1 MNRLHH
7 TWLQKLFPFM
17 SWMHLIDARIFRA
30 DLLAGITSGVLI
42 LPQAIALATLAGLP
56 PQYGLYTSIF
66 PVVIAGL
73 WGSSWHVLSG
83 PNTALAVLLAMSI
96 APFANIGTPE
106 YVQYAIT
113 LTFMMGVLSLAFG
126 LLRLGEIFNYFSHT
140 VMVALVTG
148 VGIIII
154 IQQAG
159 NFLGVHMNI
168 GEDLHEVLQQLWFAT
183 ERANIYAVIVGSA
196 TVLSGLLIKRIK
208 PRWPHYILAVV
219 IGSLAA
225 AVLNALYGS
234 SVTAIYYLGYLSFEA
249 LPFSLPDFSPQNFAE
264 FSNVAYPATLSLMV
278 LALMQSAV
286 IARNTAA
293 KSGQQGMDIN
303 QEVVGQ
309 GLSNIVGSLL
319 SCFASC
325 GSFNRSAANL
335 EAGARTP
342 MAGMISALALVILVL
357 AATPLI
363 AYLPLPVMA
372 GVLFLVGAALV
383 NPADIRKIMV
393 VEYEARIVFPLVLCT
408 TLFGGVDSG
417 VFLGIFLSI
426 VLYLRSASRPEVDVL
441 GEDEKSGYL
450 TPDMNPDQ
458 TTVIALTGSLF
469 FGSIQSLEKVLVNIA
484 REDQQNGHLVIVAEY
499 VTFIDE
505 TIASAL
511 ILEARR
517 RKDKGYR
524 MTLWLRRNAIPTQVL
539 LDTLHKAFGSDL
551 MLLQNREQQ
560 TMPGE

>member
-1 MNRLHH
+1 
-7 TWLQKLFPFM
+7 
-17 SWMHLIDARIFRA
+17 
-30 DLLAGITSGVLI
+30 
-42 LPQAIALATLAGLP
+42 
-56 PQYGLYTSIF
+56 
-66 PVVIAGL
+66 
-73 WGSSWHVLSG
+73 
-83 PNTALAVLLAMSI
+83 
-96 APFANIGTPE
+96 
-106 YVQYAIT
+106 
-113 LTFMMGVLSLAFG
+113 
-126 LLRLGEIFNYFSHT
+126 
-140 VMVALVTG
+140 
-148 VGIIII
+148 
-154 IQQAG
+154 
-159 NFLGVHMNI
+159 
-168 GEDLHEVLQQLWFAT
+168 
-183 ERANIYAVIVGSA
+183 
-196 TVLSGLLIKRIK
+196 
-208 PRWPHYILAVV
+208 
-219 IGSLAA
+219 
-225 AVLNALYGS
+225 
-234 SVTAIYYLGYLSFEA
+234 
-249 LPFSLPDFSPQNFAE
+249 
-264 FSNVAYPATLSLMV
+264 MV